1 MCCTTWSFFTI
12 LQQNQ
17 CSYLVLHFR
26 VRKATVHGRESH
38 SFSRHPRKSSSLP
51 QEKSHSLETPSSM
64 WPGLLTS
71 SVSWSSRNKQD
82 YIRDRSHISAACLC
96 YCLDVKFLA
105 DIGHVDFL
113 EMVCKQAERPYVIV
127 GLHFDQVYPIT
138 DMHMLVYTQTFAKI
152 LRRIFAKRWEINLLL
167 AVRKRHLRRVQSSS
181 DLHCAFIEQVT
192 LLYLYFWWLWRHAN
206 LKLEY

>member
-1 MCCTTWSFFTI
+1 MCSTTWLFTM

-17 CSYLVLHFR
+17 CSYLVLHSR
-26 VRKATVHGRESH
+26 VLKATVHGRESH

-71 SVSWSSRNKQD
+71 SVSWSSRNKKD
-82 YIRDRSHISAACLC
+82 YVRKRSHISAACLC
-96 YCLDVKFLA
+96 YCLDVKFLT

-127 GLHFDQVYPIT
+127 GLHFDQVFLIT
-138 DMHMLVYTQTFAKI
+138 DTHMLVYTQTFAKI
-152 LRRIFAKRWEINLLL
+152 LRRIFAKRWEINLPLW
-167 AVRKRHLRRVQSSS
+167 VSSS
-181 DLHCAFIEQVT
+181 HETFEKSSEQLRPSLHFHWTSDSSLFVFLMQEWAGT
-192 LLYLYFWWLWRHAN
+192 LIWN
-206 LKLEY
+206 

>member
-1 MCCTTWSFFTI
+1 MSVSSWRLWNVLQYIFLGLYLLCCSKMNA
-12 LQQNQ
+12 L
-17 CSYLVLHFR
+17 YLVLHFR
-26 VRKATVHGRESH
+26 ALKATVHGRESH

-82 YIRDRSHISAACLC
+82 YIRKSCNISGACFC

-127 GLHFDQVYPIT
+127 GLHFDQVYLIT
-138 DMHMLVYTQTFAKI
+138 DMHMLVYTHTPLQKYCVEYLRKGEKLTF
-152 LRRIFAKRWEINLLL
+152 
-167 AVRKRHLRRVQSSS
+167 
-181 DLHCAFIEQVT
+181 C
-192 LLYLYFWWLWRHAN
+192 
-206 LKLEY
+206 